1 MDGRAL
7 LNRRGAVFIMNL
19 KAQQEGFVA
28 ALLAHEAVVHEGA
41 RAFGLQALAGVK
53 GASSQVLDEGSATD
67 TDSEGHAGLDRG
79 LLAYR
84 LNAQALSAKVLAGV
98 YAGVEAQLGADGFRA
113 MAWQFWRQCP
123 PSQGDLGLWGEQLPA
138 FLGAQQ
144 DMDVWLVDLARLEWA
159 AHKLERAEDGQA
171 DASTLQ
177 PMAALE
183 PERLGLRL
191 QPGLQVL
198 QVSQL
203 AWQLWLSAEV
213 HGVEVDDAQALSVL
227 LWRQSWRVQGRLL
240 RHGEGLF
247 LQALQAG
254 ASLDAALV
262 QAGPDFDFSLF
273 LQDALR
279 SGILQGA
286 FEMVRTDLEV

>member
-1 MDGRAL
+1 MS
-7 LNRRGAVFIMNL
+7 L

-28 ALLAHEAVVHEGA
+28 ALLAHEVGVNKEA
-41 RAFGLQALAGVK
+41 RSLGLRSLAGVK
-53 GASSQVLDEGSATD
+53 NTSTPSLDPSAPD
-67 TDSEGHAGLDRG
+67 DPKSEEHAGLDRG

-98 YAGVEAQLGADGFRA
+98 YAGVEAQLGDEGFRA

-138 FLGAQQ
+138 FLSAQQ
-144 DMDVWLVDLARLEWA
+144 DMDAWLIDLARLEWA
-159 AHKLERAEDGQA
+159 AHQLERAEDGQA
-171 DASTLQ
+171 DASSLQ
-177 PMAALE
+177 LLAALE

-191 QPGLQVL
+191 RPGLQVL
-198 QVSQL
+198 QVGQQ
-203 AWQLWLSAEV
+203 AWQLWQSAEV
-213 HGVEVDDAQALSVL
+213 QGVEVDDAQPVSVL
-227 LWRQSWRVQGRLL
+227 LSRQSWRVQGRLL
-240 RHGEGLF
+240 RHGEALF

-254 ASLDAALV
+254 ASLDAGLV

-279 SGILQGA
+279 SELLQGA
-286 FEMVRTDLEV
+286 FEMVRTDAEV

>member
-1 MDGRAL
+1 MS
-7 LNRRGAVFIMNL
+7 L

-28 ALLAHEAVVHEGA
+28 ALLGHEAGLHEGA
-41 RAFGLQALAGVK
+41 RAFGLHALAGVK
-53 GASSQVLDEGSATD
+53 NTSNRSLDAGAPDGLK
-67 TDSEGHAGLDRG
+67 SEGHAGLDRG
-79 LLAYR
+79 LRAYR
-84 LNAQALSAKVLAGV
+84 LNAQVLSAKVLAGV
-98 YAGVEAQLGADGFRA
+98 YAGVEAQLGTDGFRA

-138 FLGAQQ
+138 FLGEQQ
-144 DMDVWLVDLARLEWA
+144 DMDAWLVDLARLEWA
-159 AHKLERAEDGQA
+159 AHQVERAEDGQA

-177 PMAALE
+177 LMAALE

-198 QVSQL
+198 QVSQQ

-213 HGVEVDDAQALSVL
+213 QSFDVNDAQAVSVL

-240 RHGEGLF
+240 RRGEGLF

-254 ASLDAALV
+254 ASLDAGLV
-262 QAGPDFDFSLF
+262 QAGPDFDFSSF

-279 SGILQGA
+279 SELLQGA
-286 FEMVRTDLEV
+286 FEMVRTDAEV